1 MDRITI
7 VGMGPIGASIG
18 LALKRARLPD
28 LEIVGSSGNRK
39 ALSTAAKIG
48 AVDSTSGNLR
58 SAVEGADLVIL
69 DSHVTETKEL
79 LEAIGP
85 ILEDGC
91 IVTDTAA
98 TKVQVLEWAEQHLPD
113 RVSFVGG
120 RPLPKELPAEV
131 KDADPSIFEDTEYCI
146 IPGRSADR
154 GSVRTIVGLV
164 EKLRAKPLFLDA
176 HEHDSY
182 AAAMTYLPI
191 VMSSAFVTATAG
203 SDGWKEMRR
212 LAAAEFRDFSS
223 LASNDPEDNRDSSM
237 ANPEALVHWLDQLIT
252 VLYGYRNQIKDK
264 SDGLL
269 DSFITAWEA
278 RAKWE
283 TGAEGDDDE
292 GRSRIPTAGESMAT
306 FMVGG
311 RLADRYRE
319 YTQRDKK
326 KKSGWKYLRKT

>member
-18 LALKRARLPD
+18 LALKRARLSD
-28 LEIVGSSGNRK
+28 LEIVGTSGNRQ
-39 ALSTAAKIG
+39 ALSAASKIG
-48 AVDSTSGNLR
+48 AVDSTSNHLR
-58 SAVEGADLVIL
+58 SAVEDADLVLL
-69 DSHVTETKEL
+69 DSHVNETKDF

-85 ILEDGC
+85 VLKDGC
-91 IVTDTAA
+91 IVTDTVA
-98 TKVQVLEWAEQHLPD
+98 TKVQVLEWAEKFLPD

-120 RPLPKELPAEV
+120 RPLPKTLPAQVE
-131 KDADPSIFEDTEYCI
+131 DADPSIFEDTEYCI
-146 IPGRSADR
+146 IPSTSADTA
-154 GSVRTIVGLV
+154 SVRAVVGLV
-164 EKLRAKPLFLDA
+164 ERLRAKPLFLGA

-203 SDGWKEMRR
+203 SEGWKEMHR

-223 LASNDPEDNRDSSM
+223 LASNDPQDNQEASL
-237 ANPEALVHWLDQLIT
+237 ANPEALVHWVDQLIT
-252 VLYGYRNQIKDK
+252 VLYAYRNQIKDR
-264 SDGLL
+264 SDKLL
-269 DSFITAWEA
+269 DSYIAAWEA
-278 RAKWE
+278 HARWE
-283 TGAEGDDDE
+283 AGAAGEDE
-292 GRSRIPTAGESMAT
+292 DQVRVPTAGDSMAA

-319 YTQRDKK
+319 YTERGKK